1 MCICIHSAPLP
12 FNLLLVAKSRSK
24 TGPSDSVA
32 INLKWV
38 KVSNC

>member
-1 MCICIHSAPLP
+1 MCICIHSSPSP
-12 FNLLLVAKSRSK
+12 YNLLLVAKSRSK
-24 TGPSDSVA
+24 TGQSDSVA